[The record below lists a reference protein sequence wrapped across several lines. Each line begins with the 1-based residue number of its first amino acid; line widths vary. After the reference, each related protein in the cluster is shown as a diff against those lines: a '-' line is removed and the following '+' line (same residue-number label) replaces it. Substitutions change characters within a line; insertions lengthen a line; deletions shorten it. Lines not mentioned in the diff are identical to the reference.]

1 MKKLSII
8 LIFALLLSLWT
19 GCVQTPSS
27 GDSSD
32 AGNAD
37 SAQTQDGE
45 ILLYDFED
53 YERNFQLMR
62 VCGYFGAVNVNLD
75 KQYVKNGNISAL
87 LQPLG
92 PHSTANAGNVL
103 GVNPKTCLYIPF
115 SSTKYKFDYTDGT
128 KLEEVRFS
136 IYNAETKPIN
146 LYVSLIMEKNA
157 QKLSPAE
164 TFVLEPGWNEVF
176 YTPDHSVIA
185 INYDLQQCYG
195 IALNSDNVHSR
206 YLKDAPKLYMDDLY
220 ITLRKESVEVKN
232 LIDLKENEI
241 CDFESDWQK
250 YVLTSMVADDTD
262 APDLEIVTASDYGLV
277 APSGNKILRVTM
289 KPTDI
294 ITSTVYN
301 GFTFTQALIDAI
313 GLENLSDDRCI
324 AFDVYNASSVPLDF
338 PTIFYNSKET
348 TYKGYNTLVN
358 PGEWT
363 TSRISLKTLDELFGK
378 GENTYRMYPSH
389 MVIQWPEF
397 KGEERV
403 AYFDNF
409 RIE

>member
-1 MKKLSII
+1 MKKLSIV

-27 GDSSD
+27 GTSSD
-32 AGNAD
+32 AGD
-37 SAQTQDGE
+37 DTAQTQTGE

-53 YERNFQLMR
+53 YERNFQLTR
-62 VCGYFGAVNVNLD
+62 VCGFFGAVNVNTD
-75 KQYVKNGNISAL
+75 KQYVKSGNISAL

-92 PHSTANAGNVL
+92 PHSTANSGNVL
-103 GVNPKTCLYIPF
+103 GVNPKTCYYIPF
-115 SSTKYKFDYTDGT
+115 SSSKYNFDYTDGT

-136 IYNAETKPIN
+136 IYNAENKTIN

-185 INYDLQQCYG
+185 INYDLKQCYG
-195 IALNSDNVHSR
+195 LALNSDNVHSR

-220 ITLRKESVEVKN
+220 ITMREESFEVRN

-250 YVLTSMVADDTD
+250 YVITSMVNDETN
-262 APDLEIVTASDYGLV
+262 APDLEIVRAGDYGLV
-277 APSGNKILRVTM
+277 APSGNRVLRVTM
-289 KPTDI
+289 KPADI
-294 ITSTVYN
+294 ITTSVYN

-313 GLENLSDDRCI
+313 GFSELGDDRYI
-324 AFDVYNASSVPLDF
+324 AFEVYNAESVPLDL
-338 PTIFYNSKET
+338 PTIFYNTKET
-348 TYKGYNTLVN
+348 TYKGNNLLVN
-358 PGEWT
+358 PGEWAT
-363 TSRISLKTLDELFGK
+363 FRINLKTLDELFGK

-389 MVIQWPEF
+389 MVVQWPEF
-397 KGEERV
+397 TGEERV